1 MPNYKVPM
9 KDVLFLFNDV
19 FDMQTLYQQV
29 EGGDQATP
37 DMIEAIFAEGAKFS
51 ENELAPLYQSGDEGC
66 VWDDGVVTHLQ
77 DSKKLIRR
85 T

>member
-29 EGGDQATP
+29 EGGDR
-37 DMIEAIFAEGAKFS
+37 
-51 ENELAPLYQSGDEGC
+51 QSTAVGE
-66 VWDDGVVTHLQ
+66 
-77 DSKKLIRR
+77 RR
-85 T
+85 QSVF

>member
-1 MPNYKVPM
+1 MPNYKVPI

-37 DMIEAIFAEGAKFS
+37 DMIC
-51 ENELAPLYQSGDEGC
+51 LLYTSDAATTPY
-66 VWDDGVVTHLQ
+66 V
-77 DSKKLIRR
+77 
-85 T
+85 